1 MGSVLEPG
9 DCVHKGTR
17 DVEWRHADVDIEHD
31 LSEGGASGGI
41 ESLESNKHLTEI
53 ILTVLFLREKVTI
66 LPSSNCHIGCALL
79 DDEVKGRDEGLGVP
93 SLLGQVGVAV
103 SVQNKVDTVLQKEGK
118 TAYFISSCGSRVCF
132 KVISTL

>member
-31 LSEGGASGGI
+31 LSEGGANGGVK
-41 ESLESNKHLTEI
+41 SLEGNKHLAEI
-53 ILTVLFLREKVTI
+53 IPTDLFLREKVTI

-79 DDEVKGRDEGLGVP
+79 DD
-93 SLLGQVGVAV
+93 
-103 SVQNKVDTVLQKEGK
+103 
-118 TAYFISSCGSRVCF
+118 
-132 KVISTL
+132 